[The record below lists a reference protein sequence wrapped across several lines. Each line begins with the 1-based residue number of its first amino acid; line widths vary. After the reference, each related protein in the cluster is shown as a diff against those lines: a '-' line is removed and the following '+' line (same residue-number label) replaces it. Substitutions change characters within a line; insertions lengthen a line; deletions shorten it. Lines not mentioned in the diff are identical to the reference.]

1 MKLKNVITKL
11 ILVLIGSMVLSIS
24 LNAKDANILAY
35 IDRGIKYYPKYVKR
49 GLVKFGKASWYG
61 KPFHRRLT
69 ANGERYNMYNMTA
82 AHRTYAM
89 NTVLKVTNL
98 DTKKSVRVRI
108 NDRGPFYSSRD
119 IDLSYGAA
127 KKIGMTKKGVGRVKI
142 EVVSG
147 NKSKRKIARK
157 SSHKK
162 IVHKKIVHKKVV
174 HKKRVNKRIA
184 SKKVIR
190 KKVIHKRATY
200 KQATNKKVVKTQRK
214 RVQLASFFDAKSA
227 KDFKKKHKLK
237 DVTIIKKYISS
248 KKKTAYR
255 VVVKCTSWEAKKFLK
270 SKKFRGA
277 YILS

>member
-1 MKLKNVITKL
+1 MKLKNVMTKL
-11 ILVLIGSMVLSIS
+11 LLATIGFMVLSTT
-24 LNAKDANILAY
+24 LGAKDVNILSY

-69 ANGERYNMYNMTA
+69 ANGERYNMYQMTA

-98 DTKKSVRVRI
+98 DTKKSVRVRV

-127 KKIGMTKKGVGRVKI
+127 KKIGMTKKGIGRVKI
-142 EVVSG
+142 EVISG
-147 NKSKRKIARK
+147 NKSKRKFSRTKKRLVK
-157 SSHKK
+157 SKK
-162 IVHKKIVHKKVV
+162 YTKA
-174 HKKRVNKRIA
+174 KKRVV
-184 SKKVIR
+184 SKKRVP
-190 KKVIHKRATY
+190 KKR
-200 KQATNKKVVKTQRK
+200 

-227 KDFKKKHKLK
+227 KAFKHKHKLK
-237 DVTIIKKYISS
+237 NVTILKKYISS

-255 VVVKCTSWEAKKFLK
+255 IIVRCNSWEAKKLLK
-270 SKKFRGA
+270 SKKFKGA

>member
-1 MKLKNVITKL
+1 MKLKNVTTKL
-11 ILVLIGSMVLSIS
+11 ILMLIGSMVLSIS
-24 LNAKDANILAY
+24 LNAKDANVLAY

-89 NTVLKVTNL
+89 NTILKVTNL
-98 DTKKSVRVRI
+98 DTKKSVRVRV

-147 NKSKRKIARK
+147 KKSKRKIARK
-157 SSHKK
+157 KSHHKK
-162 IVHKKIVHKKVV
+162 IAHKKMTHKKIAHKKVI
-174 HKKRVNKRIA
+174 N
-184 SKKVIR
+184 
-190 KKVIHKRATY
+190 
-200 KQATNKKVVKTQRK
+200 K
-214 RVQLASFFDAKSA
+214 RVQLASFYDAKSA
-227 KDFKKKHKLK
+227 KDFKKKYKLK
-237 DVTIIKKYISS
+237 DVTILKKYISS
-248 KKKTAYR
+248 KKKIAYR
-255 VVVKCTSWEAKKFLK
+255 VIVKCTSWEAKKFLK

>member
-1 MKLKNVITKL
+1 M
-11 ILVLIGSMVLSIS
+11 LIGSMVLFTS
-24 LNAKDANILAY
+24 LNAKDANVLAY

-157 SSHKK
+157 KSSHKK
-162 IVHKKIVHKKVV
+162 NVHKKVV
-174 HKKRVNKRIA
+174 HKKRVSKRIA
-184 SKKVIR
+184 SKKVTH
-190 KKVIHKRATY
+190 KKAI
-200 KQATNKKVVKTQRK
+200 NK
-214 RVQLASFFDAKSA
+214 RVQLASFYDAKSA

>member
-1 MKLKNVITKL
+1 MKLKNVITKFM
-11 ILVLIGSMVLSIS
+11 LVLVGSMVLSIS
-24 LNAKDANILAY
+24 LNAKDVNVLAY

-127 KKIGMTKKGVGRVKI
+127 KKIGLTQKGVGRVKI

-147 NKSKRKIARK
+147 KKSKRKIARK
-157 SSHKK
+157 KSS
-162 IVHKKIVHKKVV
+162 HKKVV
-174 HKKRVNKRIA
+174 HKKRVTKRIA
-184 SKKVIR
+184 SKKVIH
-190 KKVIHKRATY
+190 KKSI
-200 KQATNKKVVKTQRK
+200 NK

>member
-11 ILVLIGSMVLSIS
+11 MLLIMGLVVVSTSLS
-24 LNAKDANILAY
+24 AKDVNVLAY
-35 IDRGIKYYPKYVKR
+35 IDRGVKYYPKYVKR

-98 DTKKSVRVRI
+98 DTKKSVRVRV

-142 EVVSG
+142 EVISG
-147 NKSKRKIARK
+147 NKSKRRASKKKRSYKRVA
-157 SSHKK
+157 HKK
-162 IVHKKIVHKKVV
+162 IVSKRVVHKRVVHKKVA
-174 HKKRVNKRIA
+174 HKKVA
-184 SKKVIR
+184 SKKI
-190 KKVIHKRATY
+190 T
-200 KQATNKKVVKTQRK
+200 K

-227 KDFKKKHKLK
+227 KAFKRKHKLK

-255 VVVKCTSWEAKKFLK
+255 VVVKCSSWEAKKFLK